1 MYDGTLIAVTEHLT
15 VTGGNKHD
23 AVTISLSIKAPS
35 GYAAEILSIETG
47 NTYCKLLKGESWG
60 MSKDLLPDI
69 TAHDAADLYTI
80 ATQETGQVTLKT
92 NALAEDGTLP
102 IDGINFQ
109 PGTLQPGSKKTF
121 DISKISSKVTMSKN
135 IGPDYIEAWLPSY
148 DPAIGG
154 VLYAI
159 QLKSVKIRLRK
170 IQDLTEHTNSIVNCV
185 KTKNYANILENM
197 YSVKQEYYG
206 AQLRGTSLTLNDL
219 YYDPSNL
226 QHRLF
231 VREGLVSNNTILPNK
246 LCFRKDTGTLDDLD
260 MNSISLQ
267 TGPCFTAFYE

>member
-1 MYDGTLIAVTEHLT
+1 MYMGHLIAMTEHFT
-15 VTGGNKHD
+15 VTGGSKND
-23 AVTISLSIKAPS
+23 AVRISLSVSAPS
-35 GYAAEILSIETG
+35 GYAVELLNIETG
-47 NTYCKLLKGESWG
+47 DTYCKLLNGDSWG

-69 TAHDAADLYTI
+69 NAHSAENLYKI

-92 NALAEDGTLP
+92 NAFSGGGVLP
-102 IDGINFQ
+102 IDGTNFQ
-109 PGTLQPGSKKTF
+109 PGTLQPGAYRTF
-121 DISKISSKVTMSKN
+121 DISKISSPVSMSKS
-135 IGPDYIEAWLPSY
+135 IGTNYIEAWLPSY
-148 DPAIGG
+148 HSSIGG
-154 VLYAI
+154 VLYDI
-159 QLKSVKIRLRK
+159 ELNRVTIRLRK

-185 KTKNYANILENM
+185 KTKNYTNNLGNK
-197 YSVKQEYYG
+197 YSVKQEYSG

-231 VREGLVSNNTILPNK
+231 VREGLVSNDTTLPNK